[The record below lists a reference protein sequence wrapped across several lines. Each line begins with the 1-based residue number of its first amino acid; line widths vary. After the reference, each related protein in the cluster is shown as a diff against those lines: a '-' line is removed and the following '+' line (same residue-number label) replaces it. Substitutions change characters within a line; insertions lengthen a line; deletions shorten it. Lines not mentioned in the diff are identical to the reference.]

1 MKLRTLITM
10 MTTGT
15 MLAASASAW
24 ADVSNR
30 DNRAY
35 TIDIVTS
42 TGSHSKKTINAR
54 GSIGGVCSPSD
65 PCTFNLLDA
74 RGRVLSSIKA
84 TGNDYVKIDG
94 GKFSK

>member
-30 DNRAY
+30 DNKAY

-42 TGSHSKKTINAR
+42 TGSHFEEDDQRAR
-54 GSIGGVCSPSD
+54 
-65 PCTFNLLDA
+65 LD
-74 RGRVLSSIKA
+74 RWRLQPIRSVH
-84 TGNDYVKIDG
+84 V
-94 GKFSK
+94 